1 MCLGCSQPN
10 CTDPR
15 RELPPECPAAPL
27 RYSLGLDLF
36 PLVCGYT
43 RSLRREGFRAKT
55 KLLSLVK
62 RCKSRGR
69 NP

>member
-1 MCLGCSQPN
+1 MCPACSKPN

-15 RELPPECPAAPL
+15 RELLPECPAVPL
-27 RYSLGLDLF
+27 RHSLGLNVF
-36 PLVCGYT
+36 PMLYGYAP
-43 RSLRREGFRAKT
+43 SLRREGFRAKT

-62 RCKSRGR
+62 RYKSRRR